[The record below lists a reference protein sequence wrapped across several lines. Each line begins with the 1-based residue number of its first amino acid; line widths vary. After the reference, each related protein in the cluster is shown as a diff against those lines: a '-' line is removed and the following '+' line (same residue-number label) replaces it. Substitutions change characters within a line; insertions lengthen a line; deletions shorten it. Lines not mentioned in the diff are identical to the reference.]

1 MSGRAANAAAGAA
14 LSSAQ
19 QPPPRRGWRALVHQ
33 RWFGPVVALLFLAVV
48 GWLVAD
54 HVREIDWREVR
65 AALAAYRAPTL
76 AAAAALV
83 LASHLTY
90 ATYELIGRRYVG
102 HTLGAGRVLG
112 VGFVSYAFNLN
123 LGSLVGGVGF
133 RLRLYSKLGLD
144 AAQIGRLIVLSFVT
158 NWSGWLLLAGATFA
172 LRQIELPPAYALSLG
187 LLQALGVVMVALP
200 LAYVA
205 ACFFSKRREWAWRE
219 HRFTL
224 PSGRLALAQLGLS
237 SLNWA
242 LIGAIVWQLMPR
254 ELGFGTVLATQL
266 SAAVIAVPTHVPGGL
281 GVLEAVYVAVLG
293 ARVPTTSLV
302 AALLAF
308 RALYYVLPLAVA
320 AALHLALE
328 LGAKRRGNTKVSPT
342 SPAT

>member
-1 MSGRAANAAAGAA
+1 
-14 LSSAQ
+14 
-19 QPPPRRGWRALVHQ
+19 
-33 RWFGPVVALLFLAVV
+33 VALLFLALV
-48 GWLVAD
+48 GWLIAD
-54 HVREIDWREVR
+54 HVREIDWGEVL
-65 AALAAYRAPTL
+65 AALEAYRASTL
-76 AAAAALV
+76 AVAAALV
-83 LASHLTY
+83 VASHLTY
-90 ATYELIGRRYVG
+90 AAYELIGRRYIG
-102 HTLGAGRVLG
+102 HELSTARVLG

-144 AAQIGRLIVLSFVT
+144 AAQIGRLIVLSLVT
-158 NWSGWLLLAGATFA
+158 NWSGWLLLAGVTFA
-172 LRQIELPPAYALSLG
+172 LRQIELPPAFPVSVG
-187 LLQALGVVMVALP
+187 LLQALGLAMVALP

-205 ACFFSKRREWAWRE
+205 ACFFAKRREWAWRA
-219 HRFTL
+219 HRFAL

-254 ELGFGTVLATQL
+254 ELSFGTVLATQL

-281 GVLEAVYVAVLG
+281 GVLEAVYVGVLG
-293 ARVPTTSLV
+293 ARVPTASLL

-328 LGAKRRGNTKVSPT
+328 FGARRRAKADLNPT
-342 SPAT
+342 CRAA

>member
-1 MSGRAANAAAGAA
+1 MSSRAVEAGVEQ
-14 LSSAQ
+14 S
-19 QPPPRRGWRALVHQ
+19 PTRGGWRALVRQ
-33 RWFGPVVALLFLAVV
+33 RWFGPVVALLFLALV

-54 HVREIDWREVR
+54 HVREIDWGEVR
-65 AALAAYRAPTL
+65 AALEAYRVQTL
-76 AAAAALV
+76 AIAAALV
-83 LASHLTY
+83 VASHLTY
-90 ATYELIGRRYVG
+90 ASYELIGRRYVG
-102 HTLGAGRVLG
+102 HDLSTARVLG

-133 RLRLYSKLGLD
+133 RLRLYSKLGLP
-144 AAQIGRLIVLSFVT
+144 AAQIGRLIVASLVT

-172 LRQIELPPAYALSLG
+172 LRQIALPPSFAMSAG
-187 LLQALGVVMVALP
+187 LLQALGVAMVALP

-205 ACFFSKRREWAWRE
+205 ACFFARRREWAWRE

-293 ARVPTTSLV
+293 ARVPTASLL

-328 LGAKRRGNTKVSPT
+328 LGARQRAKAKLNPT
-342 SPAT
+342 SPAA

>member
-1 MSGRAANAAAGAA
+1 MNRAADANAAPATADHERD
-14 LSSAQ
+14 Q
-19 QPPPRRGWRALVHQ
+19 RGWRALVRQ
-33 RWFGPVVALLFLAVV
+33 RWFGPAVALLFLALV

-54 HVREIDWREVR
+54 HVREIDWADVR
-65 AALAAYRAPTL
+65 SALAAYRAPTL

-83 LASHLTY
+83 VASHLTY
-90 ATYELIGRRYVG
+90 ASYELIGRRYVG
-102 HTLGAGRVLG
+102 HTLGAVRVLG

-133 RLRLYSKLGLD
+133 RLRLYNKLGLD
-144 AAQIGRLIVLSFVT
+144 ATQIARLIVLSLVT

-172 LRQIELPPAYALSLG
+172 LRQIELPPAYAVSLG
-187 LLQALGVVMVALP
+187 LLQALGVLMVALP

-205 ACFFSKRREWAWRE
+205 ACFFAERREWAWRE

-224 PSGRLALAQLGLS
+224 PSGRLALAQLGVS

-293 ARVPTTSLV
+293 GRVPTTSLI

-328 LGAKRRGNTKVSPT
+328 LSAKRRGKAKLSPT
-342 SPAT
+342 CPAA

>member
-1 MSGRAANAAAGAA
+1 MTASAAEP
-14 LSSAQ
+14 LSS
-19 QPPPRRGWRALVHQ
+19 PRSGWRALVRQ
-33 RWFGPVVALLFLAVV
+33 RWFAPAVALLFLALV
-48 GWLVAD
+48 GWLIAD
-54 HVREIDWREVR
+54 HVREIDWGEVR
-65 AALAAYRAPTL
+65 AALAAYRASTL

-90 ATYELIGRRYVG
+90 ASYELIGRRYLG
-102 HTLGAGRVLG
+102 HALSTGRVLG

-144 AAQIGRLIVLSFVT
+144 AAQIGRLIALSLVT

-172 LRQIELPPAYALSLG
+172 LRQIALPPSFPLPAG
-187 LLQALGVVMVALP
+187 LLQALGIAMLALP
-200 LAYVA
+200 LAYAA
-205 ACFFSKRREWAWRE
+205 ACFFARRREWSWRG
-219 HRFTL
+219 HHFAL
-224 PSGRLALAQLGLS
+224 PSGRLALAQIGAS

-242 LIGAIVWQLMPR
+242 LIGAVVWQLMPR

-266 SAAVIAVPTHVPGGL
+266 SAAVVAVPTHVPGGL
-281 GVLEAVYVAVLG
+281 GVLEAVYVAMLG
-293 ARVPTTSLV
+293 ARVPTATLL

-308 RALYYVLPLAVA
+308 RALYYVLPLAA

-328 LGAKRRGNTKVSPT
+328 LGARRRGKLNPT
-342 SPAT
+342 CPKA

>member
-1 MSGRAANAAAGAA
+1 VTASAAEP
-14 LSSAQ
+14 S
-19 QPPPRRGWRALVHQ
+19 PPRGGWRALVGQ
-33 RWFGPVVALLFLAVV
+33 RWFGPVVALLFLALVA
-48 GWLVAD
+48 WLVAD
-54 HVREIDWREVR
+54 HVREIDWGEVR

-76 AAAAALV
+76 AAAGALV

-90 ATYELIGRRYVG
+90 ASYELIGRRYVG
-102 HTLGAGRVLG
+102 HRLGTGQVLG

-144 AAQIGRLIVLSFVT
+144 AAQIARLIVLSLVT

-172 LRQIELPPAYALSLG
+172 LRQMALPATFPVSVG
-187 LLQALGVVMVALP
+187 VLQALGIVMVALP

-205 ACFFSKRREWAWRE
+205 ACFFAKRREWAWRE

-224 PSGRLALAQLGLS
+224 PSGRLALAQVGAS

-254 ELGFGTVLATQL
+254 ELGFGKVLATQL

-293 ARVPTTSLV
+293 TSVPTASLL
-302 AALLAF
+302 AALLVF

-328 LGAKRRGNTKVSPT
+328 FGARRRAKLNPT
-342 SPAT
+342 CRAA

>member
-1 MSGRAANAAAGAA
+1 VSASAAEH
-14 LSSAQ
+14 S
-19 QPPPRRGWRALVHQ
+19 PPRGGWRALVRQ
-33 RWFGPVVALLFLAVV
+33 RWFGPVVALLFLALV

-54 HVREIDWREVR
+54 HVREIDWGQVR
-65 AALAAYRAPTL
+65 AALSAYRAPTL
-76 AAAAALV
+76 AIAAALV

-90 ATYELIGRRYVG
+90 ASYELIGRRYVG
-102 HTLGAGRVLG
+102 HDLSTARVLG

-144 AAQIGRLIVLSFVT
+144 AAQIGRLIVLSLVT
-158 NWSGWLLLAGATFA
+158 NWSGWLLLAGAMFA
-172 LRQIELPPAYALSLG
+172 LRQIALPSAFPISVG
-187 LLQALGVVMVALP
+187 MLQALGVVMVALP

-205 ACFFSKRREWAWRE
+205 ACSFAKRRQWVWRT

-224 PSGRLALAQLGLS
+224 PSGRLALAQLGAS

-242 LIGAIVWQLMPR
+242 LIGAVVWQLMPR
-254 ELGFGTVLATQL
+254 ELSYGSVLATQL

-281 GVLEAVYVAVLG
+281 GVLEAVYVGVLG
-293 ARVPTTSLV
+293 TRVPTPSLL

-320 AALHLALE
+320 AALHLTLE
-328 LGAKRRGNTKVSPT
+328 LGARRRAKAALNPT
-342 SPAT
+342 CRRA